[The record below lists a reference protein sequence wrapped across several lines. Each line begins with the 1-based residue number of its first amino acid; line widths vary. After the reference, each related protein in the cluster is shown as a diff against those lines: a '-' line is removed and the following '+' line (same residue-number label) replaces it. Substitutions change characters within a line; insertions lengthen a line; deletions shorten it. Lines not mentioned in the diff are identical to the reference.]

1 MTKTLIDKEE
11 GQAELSEV
19 RRAER
24 QNRQESMEEEV
35 KTEGFHRGKKASM
48 ELGKGQLCLCPRG
61 ANTSTCTA

>member
-35 KTEGFHRGKKASM
+35 KMEGFRRGKKAST
-48 ELGKGQLCLCPRG
+48 ELGKGQLCLCPGG